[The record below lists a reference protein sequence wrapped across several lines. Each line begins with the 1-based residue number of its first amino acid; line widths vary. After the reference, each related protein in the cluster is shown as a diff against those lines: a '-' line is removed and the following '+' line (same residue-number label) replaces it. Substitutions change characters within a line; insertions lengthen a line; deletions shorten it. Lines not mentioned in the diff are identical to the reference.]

1 MSRPTP
7 TLPHRPVK
15 RTGAGIRTVIWLL
28 SFSMSGFVACGERF
42 EVPEEES
49 GAAGEVGPAGAATP
63 ARYTSTFAFAGTG
76 PGAVQLYVRFAN
88 RTGAE
93 TLVRDY
99 VAWLARDNVWMNV
112 LKVRDTLPVPR
123 ADWRILPAPG
133 LRVIAGDGTDVLGL
147 TFSPRSASTDEEQA
161 GMPEVRL
168 APAGVVAEWTGLTG
182 QRELLGVG
190 DVDVGGE
197 VQPGLFFFRRAARPA
212 TAPAARR
219 ADRIFLLADSVGNGL
234 LIEGNVAHPDAPA
247 AVPEITFTAWTW
259 LQGVENTWSDVT
271 LEPVLDIDEESA
283 ADETTPQLV
292 GEETARAWAFGIPAA
307 AVTGQLLMVEQEAGQ
322 SPSAPLFP
330 LERFFLLTAQLSVND
345 TTFYFRGLGLE
356 SPLP

>member
-1 MSRPTP
+1 MGRVSRPTP
-7 TLPHRPVK
+7 LPPNRPVK
-15 RTGAGIRTVIWLL
+15 RPVAGIRTVGWLV
-28 SFSMSGFVACGERF
+28 SFSITSSMACGERF
-42 EVPEEES
+42 EVAEEES
-49 GAAGEVGPAGAATP
+49 GGVGETGEAGAATP

-93 TLVRDY
+93 SLVRDY
-99 VAWLARDNVWMNV
+99 AAWLALDNTWMNL

-133 LRVIAGDGTDVLGL
+133 LRVVAGDGTDVLGL
-147 TFSPRSASTDEEQA
+147 TFSPPAASADADQQA
-161 GMPEVRL
+161 VPEVRL

-190 DVDVGGE
+190 GVDVGGE

-212 TAPAARR
+212 NAPAARR
-219 ADRIFLLADSVGNGL
+219 ADRIFLLADSLGNGL

-271 LEPVLDIDEESA
+271 LEPLTDDGAGPGQDE
-283 ADETTPQLV
+283 D
-292 GEETARAWAFGIPAA
+292 ARAWSFGIPVA
-307 AVTGQLLMVEQEAGQ
+307 AVTGQLRMVEQEVDR
-322 SPSAPLFP
+322 PSLGPLFP
-330 LERFFLLTAQLSVND
+330 LERFFLLTAELAVND
-345 TTFYFRGLGLE
+345 TTFFFRGLGLE